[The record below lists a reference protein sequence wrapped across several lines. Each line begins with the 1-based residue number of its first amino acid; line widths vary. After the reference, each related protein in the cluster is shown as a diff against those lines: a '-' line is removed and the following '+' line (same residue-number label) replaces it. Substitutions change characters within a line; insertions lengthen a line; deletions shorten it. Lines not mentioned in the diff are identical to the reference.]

1 DRMENAGENR
11 EIGLTRR
18 DRALAV
24 AGLLAAL
31 AIRLAFLFSAKTNYD
46 MASWRIVLEILHR
59 GGSFYEETQRYNY
72 SPLWAGVLLGLS
84 RLATVLGVSLER
96 AILFFQLGV
105 DAVSAALI
113 ARILRQRGLSQPRAL
128 WGSLLFFANPLS
140 VIVSNDLGMFDGL
153 SILFLLGAIL

>member
-1 DRMENAGENR
+1 ARPDRRNSGAGARAGDAPRPRRHRHDRMESAGENR
-11 EIGLTRR
+11 ETGLTRR

-24 AGLLAAL
+24 AGLFAAL
-31 AIRLAFLFSAKTNYD
+31 AIRIVFLFSAKTNYD
-46 MASWRIVLEILHR
+46 MASWRIVLDIIHR
-59 GGSFYEETQRYNY
+59 GGTIYEETQRYNY

-84 RLATVLGVSLER
+84 RLATVVGVSLER

-128 WGSLLFFANPLS
+128 W
-140 VIVSNDLGMFDGL
+140 
-153 SILFLLGAIL
+153 